1 MAGLYIH
8 VPFCKSRCI
17 YCDFYSTTC
26 HTPWM
31 HRYATALIRE
41 MEQRRAT
48 WTFPVVDTL
57 YVGGGTPSCLPPDL
71 LQKILQAVVMRYPL
85 AEDAEV
91 TVEANPDDVTP
102 AWLDAV
108 AGTPVNRISMGVQT
122 FDDAMLAML
131 HRRHDSQQ
139 AVRAV
144 EACREAGLENISIDL
159 IYGLPGQTLAMWESD
174 VRRALALQV
183 THLSAYALTYEDGT
197 PLARMRDNNKVT
209 EADEELSLAMYRLL
223 CRLSAEAGMQH
234 YEISNFALPGCA
246 SRHNGGYWQGLPYL
260 GLGPGAH
267 SYDGQRWRRW
277 NTPDLARYVDADCA
291 PYESEVLTDD
301 ELYDEF
307 IMTRLRTQQ
316 GADLA
321 LLDASR
327 RDYCMQMARPHIAA
341 GRLRLDGNRLML
353 TSEGLFVSND
363 IICDLMN

>member
-1 MAGLYIH
+1 
-8 VPFCKSRCI
+8 
-17 YCDFYSTTC
+17 
-26 HTPWM
+26 M

-144 EACREAGLENISIDL
+144 DACREAGLENISIDL

-197 PLARMRDNNKVT
+197 PLARMRDNNKVA

-234 YEISNFALPGCA
+234 YEISNFAKPGFR
-246 SRHNGGYWQGLPYL
+246 SRHNSSYWQDVPYI
-260 GLGPGAH
+260 GLGAAAH
-267 SYDGQRWRRW
+267 SYSIPNNMVLGGSAAKSAPVRSW
-277 NTPDLARYVDADCA
+277 NVSDIHAYIAAIERGERPCD
-291 PYESEVLTDD
+291 EEVLD
-301 ELYDEF
+301 EDTHYNDR
-307 IMTRLRTQQ
+307 ITTALRTSD
-316 GADLA
+316 GLDLTT
-321 LLDASR
+321 LSDR
-327 RDYCMQMARPHIAA
+327 HRTFCMKEAQRFLND
-341 GRLRLDGNRLML
+341 GLLRLDDNRLIL
-353 TSEGLFVSND
+353 TRKGLFVSD
-363 IICDLMN
+363 MVMSSLMLV